1 MKKAKFIA
9 GVIIMSMVL
18 NLASALTYVYAGENN
33 IGSWGDNGDG
43 TYNNPLLPGDYSD
56 PDIIRVGDDYYLITS
71 TFQLSPGL
79 TILHSTDL
87 VNWEII
93 NAAVDD
99 ISQISKRF
107 NYDQMDRNA
116 YGRGIW
122 APCLTYNEHNKTFY
136 IHFGTPD
143 EGFFMVKTQDIYG
156 EWSDVIELKRPD
168 GTAFGKGWD
177 DCGVLWDENGD
188 GYFIG
193 TNFDGK
199 YSREK
204 DASEISEGEETTYP
218 AASYQSWLYKLDED
232 GFTLKDMGVPVHKTN
247 DEYNPS
253 ERNPEAY
260 KIFKKDGYYYFYHN
274 GQYGSDRRAWLMK
287 SDSIYGRHENGEAGT
302 FENPGKY
309 EHCPFYM
316 VEGYRGPCQGNVI
329 DADTAEGKKWYFWTH
344 QGATQVDGR
353 PDSLI
358 PIVWDENGWA
368 KADINASGD
377 SGGDM
382 PWENIEKPFPDSE
395 IKRPATSDDFDGEKL
410 GYQWVWNMQPDNS
423 KWSLTERPGYMR
435 MYAVKPLATD
445 TLSRTSNV
453 LLQRM
458 YKTDGNIVT
467 VKIDLTGMADGQN
480 AGLTHSASDT
490 NTCIGVIQENGKRY
504 LRYTTSSGADIR
516 GDELPEGQNE
526 IYFKSEWDTSCMNYF
541 SYSLDGINYKSFGQ
555 QYQLIGIKYR
565 GDYVGVYSYNDKG
578 ANGYIDVDYL
588 HYQMDSSQEKPMFM
602 GVADNNAYDEPV
614 NIRWSKGTCTL
625 NGEEVEYDEMIYT
638 PGDYEAVI
646 DYKGEKTTINFTIN
660 EGVTKPEIKYPIRIN
675 VGGGSCEG
683 TVGEWEG
690 DIPYEEGWYGYIGGS
705 TYEYSNSQEE
715 MYKTDRISK
724 TNYEYRFD
732 VEKNGTYKVRLYM
745 MENYHDVAGKRLMS
759 VDIEGK
765 RVENSLDI
773 FKEAG
778 GKNKALVREYTTEVK
793 DNQLNVV
800 FTANLDNASLCGIE
814 ILQESVIEP
823 IEENALSDVVCSAN
837 DGKINVSGNLLVTEE
852 NIGSDCVLILA
863 SYTDDGVLDAVK
875 TIDIK
880 DIKEQSTEFSGE
892 LESDCHKVSVYAWN
906 SMTGMEEFAE
916 KYNGEI

>member
-99 ISQISKRF
+99 ISQVSKRF

-204 DASEISEGEETTYP
+204 DASEISGNEETIYP
-218 AASYQSWLYKLDED
+218 AAVYQSWLYKLNED

-382 PWENIEKPFPDSE
+382 PWENIEKPFPDNE

-410 GYQWVWNMQPDNS
+410 GYQWVWNMQPDKS

-541 SYSLDGINYKSFGQ
+541 SYSFDGINYKSFGQ

-565 GDYVGVYSYNDKG
+565 GDYVGVYSYNDSG
-578 ANGYIDVDYL
+578 AN
-588 HYQMDSSQEKPMFM
+588 
-602 GVADNNAYDEPV
+602 
-614 NIRWSKGTCTL
+614 
-625 NGEEVEYDEMIYT
+625 
-638 PGDYEAVI
+638 
-646 DYKGEKTTINFTIN
+646 
-660 EGVTKPEIKYPIRIN
+660 
-675 VGGGSCEG
+675 
-683 TVGEWEG
+683 
-690 DIPYEEGWYGYIGGS
+690 GYIGGS
-705 TYEYSNSQEE
+705 TYDYDNSQEE

-732 VEKNGTYKVRLYM
+732 VEKNGTYTLLYFM
-745 MENYHDVAGKRLMS
+745 
-759 VDIEGK
+759 
-765 RVENSLDI
+765 
-773 FKEAG
+773 
-778 GKNKALVREYTTEVK
+778 
-793 DNQLNVV
+793 
-800 FTANLDNASLCGIE
+800 
-814 ILQESVIEP
+814 
-823 IEENALSDVVCSAN
+823 
-837 DGKINVSGNLLVTEE
+837 
-852 NIGSDCVLILA
+852 NI
-863 SYTDDGVLDAVK
+863 
-875 TIDIK
+875 
-880 DIKEQSTEFSGE
+880 
-892 LESDCHKVSVYAWN
+892 
-906 SMTGMEEFAE
+906 
-916 KYNGEI
+916 

>member
-410 GYQWVWNMQPDNS
+410 GYQWVWNMQPDKS

-504 LRYTTSSGADIR
+504 LRYTTSSGANIR

-602 GVADNNAYDEPV
+602 GVTDNNAYDEPV

-675 VGGGSCEG
+675 VGGGSCESSVG
-683 TVGEWEG
+683 TLEG

-745 MENYHDVAGKRLMS
+745 MENYHEVAGKRLMS

-793 DNQLNVV
+793 DKQLNVV

-892 LESDCHKVSVYAWN
+892 LESDCRKVSVYAWN
-906 SMTGMEEFAE
+906 SITGMEEFAE